1 MRLFIG
7 NLPFKATEDD
17 LQDMFQSV
25 GVTPDSVSIMRD
37 KFSGQSRGFGFAEIG
52 DANQGNHAVTQCN
65 GRQLMGRALVVNEAR
80 PMQDRP
86 AGGGGGG
93 FRDRGGDRGG
103 GGGGRPRY

>member
-52 DANQGNHAVTQCN
+52 V
-65 GRQLMGRALVVNEAR
+65 
-80 PMQDRP
+80 
-86 AGGGGGG
+86 
-93 FRDRGGDRGG
+93 
-103 GGGGRPRY
+103 

>member
-25 GVTPDSVSIMRD
+25 GVTPDNVQIMRD

-52 DANQGNHAVTQCN
+52 DPNQGNHAVTACN

-80 PMQDRP
+80 PMTERP
-86 AGGGGGG
+86 SGGGGGG
-93 FRDRGGDRGG
+93 FRDRGGDRGDR
-103 GGGGRPRY
+103 RPRY

>member
-25 GVTPDSVSIMRD
+25 SVTPDSVLIMRD
-37 KFSGQSRGFGFAEIG
+37 KFSGQSRGFGFAEISDPTAG
-52 DANQGNHAVTQCN
+52 SNAVAACN
-65 GRQLMGRALVVNEAR
+65 GRQMLGRALVVNEAR

-86 AGGGGGG
+86 PGGGGG
-93 FRDRGGDRGG
+93 RDRGGDRGG
-103 GGGGRPRY
+103 RDRY